1 MVVMMEPFNIPNK
14 QVYSKCQNIA
24 NKKCNYT
31 LEKIPS
37 KKLQSQLA
45 KL

>member
-24 NKKCNYT
+24 NKKNV
-31 LEKIPS
+31 IIH
-37 KKLQSQLA
+37 
-45 KL
+45 